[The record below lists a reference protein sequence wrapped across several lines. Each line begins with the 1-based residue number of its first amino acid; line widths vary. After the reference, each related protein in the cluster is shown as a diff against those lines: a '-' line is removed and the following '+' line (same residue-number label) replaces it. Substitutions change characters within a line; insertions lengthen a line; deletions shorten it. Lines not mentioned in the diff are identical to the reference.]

1 MATLVGVLSLL
12 LSFFHDIGE
21 ILRDPKTRVILIWVL
36 LLLLIGT
43 LFYALVEG
51 WTYTDAFYF
60 SVITLSTVGYGDL
73 SPVTTVGKLFT
84 AVYILVGIS
93 IIVVFANTLAKKHA
107 HRIAAQVSRVPQNE
121 AGPGASDGSV
131 DGPAS

>member
-12 LSFFHDIGE
+12 FSFFHDIGE
-21 ILRDPKTRVILIWVL
+21 ILRDTKTRVILIWVF

-51 WTYTDAFYF
+51 WTFTDAFYF

-93 IIVVFANTLAKKHA
+93 VIVVFANTLAKKHA
-107 HRIAAQVSRVPQNE
+107 HRIAARVSRVPQNE
-121 AGPGASDGSV
+121 EGPEASDGSV